1 MQHAVRVRTALLGSS
16 TTMPPRLDPP
26 PGHATC
32 AAAALEAASS
42 HAHAPLPSAPCRW
55 WHAPV
60 VVGGVEGSGTRGAVV
75 LLKELGV
82 HMIGAGPLRRPT
94 DMISPIGDYCRLN
107 YAGDTTCVRPPHA
120 PSATLREQQPSNAAF
135 VAAAA
140 AYRAPRPSASAS
152 VRRGLNETIALTAR
166 PSRTRRALAAIAT
179 AQRRPWRW
187 GWKMPHTLW
196 QLPALREIFP
206 CLHFVHVVRDPR
218 DIAAHWNLHVFIRA
232 QQAAALAASLDAAGA
247 RVATTRG
254 GARATTAAMTHKSAA
269 RLLCG
274 SDAACD
280 AMIRKLPSQNVHKQ
294 SAGQATKEYISVVRA
309 DAAAVRAVQCLHL
322 LAWPIN
328 SLVAEWAPVGLR
340 ERGAYLRYQSELQA
354 GDPAAHA
361 AMAAALAN
369 GTLRADPAEAAAM
382 RARAAVA
389 RATPPRSTRTTK
401 KVKQG
406 GASRAFSRVATST
419 RRRTAAAA
427 RRCTAGGWRTASGGR
442 PRSSAGPIW
451 RGAGSRGT
459 GRRRWT
465 GWRCAGIIASEN
477 RNSERGRQRGGLCAF
492 E

>member
-1 MQHAVRVRTALLGSS
+1 
-16 TTMPPRLDPP
+16 MPLPWLDPP

-82 HMIGAGPLRRPT
+82 HMIGAGPLRRPA

-107 YAGDTTCVRPPHA
+107 SAGDTTCVRPPHA
-120 PSATLREQQPSNAAF
+120 PSTLREQQPSNAAF

-140 AYRAPRPSASAS
+140 AYRAPRPSASTS

-247 RVATTRG
+247 RAATARG
-254 GARATTAAMTHKSAA
+254 GARATAAAMTHKSAA

-280 AMIRKLPSQNVHKQ
+280 AMIRKLPSHNVHKQ

-419 RRRTAAAA
+419 YRRT
-427 RRCTAGGWRTASGGR
+427 GGGGGGGGGGR
-442 PRSSAGPIW
+442 ALH
-451 RGAGSRGT
+451 
-459 GRRRWT
+459 GRRLEYGEWRQTEEQRWADLA
-465 GWRCAGIIASEN
+465 RCGKP
-477 RNSERGRQRGGLCAF
+477 RNWKAAMNSLAMCRYHSVRE
-492 E
+492 